1 MMDVRDMAIERNP
14 RLFTV
19 EEYHR
24 MGEAGVFAPDERVE
38 LLDGEILIVPPMGP
52 LHASSVE
59 RVNRAFVLRL
69 AEHAS
74 VRPGLPVELSNFSE
88 PEPDFTLARRRL
100 DAYESAA
107 VRPQDVFA
115 LVEIADSS
123 LGFDRRRKL
132 QAYARAGVPEYWIV
146 NLRER
151 TVERYR
157 EPNDL
162 GYASVSVAKRGARVA
177 FATFPG
183 VEFAVEEL
191 TG

>member
-107 VRPQDVFA
+107 VRPRT
-115 LVEIADSS
+115 SS
-123 LGFDRRRKL
+123 RWSRSPTRRWASTAAASCKRTR
-132 QAYARAGVPEYWIV
+132 APACRSTGSSTCANGPSSGTASRTTSAMRRSASRSAARASRSP
-146 NLRER
+146 
-151 TVERYR
+151 
-157 EPNDL
+157 PSP
-162 GYASVSVAKRGARVA
+162 ASNSQSMN
-177 FATFPG
+177 
-183 VEFAVEEL
+183 
-191 TG
+191 